1 MSHLAAIA
9 FGVAVIV
16 ARLPASEETAQ
27 PQPLTTTCQCITVTC
42 SNGGMSPACV
52 ATCPAQA
59 VCSCAYCTDRGRI
72 ISGQN
77 SCYCQ

>member
-1 MSHLAAIA
+1 MSHLAATA
-9 FGVAVIV
+9 LNVALIV
-16 ARLPASEETAQ
+16 AGLPASEEIA
-27 PQPLTTTCQCITVTC
+27 QPLTTTCQCITVTC

-52 ATCPAQA
+52 ATCPGQA